1 MDRVRHLRRN
11 RCFSRSPRGTR
22 WLLAALV
29 SLVSL
34 GLPDVASARTAAT
47 LTVCPTVTGAYSTI
61 QSAVNVAAQT
71 GDTIQVCAGNFP
83 EQVVITKSVTLVGAG
98 SAQTTIQLPAAP
110 AGLQDVITVDGAGV
124 DVEISGFTI
133 TGFISTERL
142 AAACSQACSSAAAR
156 EPTFMTT
163 GSPTCAPNRSAA
175 ARKGSGSGSAEASST
190 TSGTATIT
198 NNTISDIQ
206 KGGIVVDHTSSAATI
221 TGNTITGFRSDW
233 GDRAERDPD
242 LTRSDCD
249 CHRQQRLRPTST
261 PALRSFS
268 QPGCFSSA
276 RSARRPSRTTTS
288 ARTTTASPSVPS
300 SRPAVT

>member
-1 MDRVRHLRRN
+1 M
-11 RCFSRSPRGTR
+11 
-22 WLLAALV
+22 
-29 SLVSL
+29 
-34 GLPDVASARTAAT
+34 
-47 LTVCPTVTGAYSTI
+47 TGAYSTI

-133 TGFISTERL
+133 TGFISPND
-142 AAACSQACSSAAAR
+142 CSGLLSGVFVRGGAR
-156 EPTFMTT
+156 ANIHDNRITHLRAEPL
-163 GSPTCAPNRSAA
+163 GGCQKGIGIRVGRSQLN
-175 ARKGSGSGSAEASST
+175 

-221 TGNTITGFRSDW
+221 TGNTITGSGATGAIAQNGIQISRGATATVTGNSVSGHAVHRHSGRSLS
-233 GDRAERDPD
+233 RA
-242 LTRSDCD
+242 
-249 CHRQQRLRPTST
+249 
-261 PALRSFS
+261 A
-268 QPGCFSSA
+268 SSA